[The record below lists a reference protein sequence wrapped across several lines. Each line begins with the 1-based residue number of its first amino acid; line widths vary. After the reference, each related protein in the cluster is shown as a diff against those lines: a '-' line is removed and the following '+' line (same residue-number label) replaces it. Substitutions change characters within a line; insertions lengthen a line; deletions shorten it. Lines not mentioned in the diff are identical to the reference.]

1 MDLLKSYESNE
12 SSSEEPGK
20 SLSEDSLLRSD
31 LRSVYLVT
39 YSQADITKFPTREN
53 FASAVVYAFSQ
64 LQGKGRVVQWCCCRE
79 KHKNGG
85 EHYHLA
91 LKLDRNERW
100 LSAKEFLLK
109 EFGIS
114 VHFSNKHHNYFS
126 AHQKLIL
133 QRIFP

>member
-1 MDLLKSYESNE
+1 MDLLKSYGSDE

-31 LRSVYLVT
+31 PRSVYLVT

-114 VHFSNKHHNYFS
+114 VHFSNN
-126 AHQKLIL
+126 
-133 QRIFP
+133 

>member
-1 MDLLKSYESNE
+1 M
-12 SSSEEPGK
+12 
-20 SLSEDSLLRSD
+20 
-31 LRSVYLVT
+31 
-39 YSQADITKFPTREN
+39 
-53 FASAVVYAFSQ
+53 YAFSQ

-126 AHQKLIL
+126 AHQKLVL
-133 QRIFP
+133 QRIDISLTADTPIFCTGKRPLMYIKNGLVDERETEMMNVR